1 MCAQR
6 LHRIGLLPR
15 RHRDVAVGDRRGGDT
30 AQDGHN
36 PLPRQARSSQIV
48 GRRDAALV
56 EHARDRGG
64 RPSRASI
71 ASEERTQLGR
81 DTVIVRQGT
90 LSFSGLR
97 SGDFLGR
104 MERFGKPGFTIMSDY
119 GKSEEVTG
127 NR

>member
-1 MCAQR
+1 MHFRNQGRALRGQSPAR
-6 LHRIGLLPR
+6 PAARPRAVVDKAAGFIGP
-15 RHRDVAVGDRRGGDT
+15 HQVEGGVARGD
-30 AQDGHN
+30 A
-36 PLPRQARSSQIV
+36 V
-48 GRRDAALV
+48 RRDAALV

-119 GKSEEVTG
+119 GKCVFRERE
-127 NR
+127 